1 MPARTSGELRNDFNR
16 QEAKLQT
23 INTIGGNLFAIAATE
38 LGSALQWINIAR
50 TNGLKDPI
58 LSGQT
63 QIVIP
68 DFSAAFSDGIG
79 PQ

>member
-1 MPARTSGELRNDFNR
+1 MVQDSNV
-16 QEAKLQT
+16 QT
-23 INTIGGNLFAIAATE
+23 ITTIGGNLFEIAAQR

-50 TNGLKDPI
+50 ANNLTDPMI
-58 LSGQT
+58 FGQK

-68 DFSAAFSDGIG
+68 PLSSAFSDGIG